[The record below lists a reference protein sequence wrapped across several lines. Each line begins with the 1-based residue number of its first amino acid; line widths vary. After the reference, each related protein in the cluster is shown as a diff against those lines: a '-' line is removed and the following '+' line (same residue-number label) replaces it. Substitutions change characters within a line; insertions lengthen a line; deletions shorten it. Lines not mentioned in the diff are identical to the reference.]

1 MTHFQHTLTQNI
13 HSHSKRE
20 EKETSEETLDQ
31 SKTKNLAGQT
41 CNSLYVCPMSE
52 HSPNLQLLSS
62 LSTTT
67 CSFSWSFFARH
78 PTGLVSLAS
87 WGLQGNP
94 GFTFTALHSDL
105 SGHPHRDSP
114 ATSLASATFFI
125 HRGTS
130 HSPFLLSLTLILDP
144 DR

>member
-1 MTHFQHTLTQNI
+1 MAQATHYNFSMYERE
-13 HSHSKRE
+13 HSDE
-20 EKETSEETLDQ
+20 ILNQ